1 MEYMFSH
8 EALFSAIGG
17 RFIKNREDSPVT
29 SLCYDSRDCIPGC
42 AFFAFSGTH
51 GSGSSYIDE
60 AVQNGAELI
69 ITDREC
75 GNTGADY
82 IITDGN
88 IRSLYAFSSYL
99 FFGRVSDRLRIIGVT
114 GTDGKTSTCFY
125 IYQLLKAC
133 GFRAGL
139 ITTVYID
146 DGSGLVRSPYPNTTP
161 EAFHIHSILSRACE
175 NNVDYFIIEAT
186 SHALSSQFDRLNSI
200 RYSSCVYTKVSSE
213 HLEFHKTLENYY
225 NAKLNLA
232 RRCTGETF
240 IYRDNVLASAMEK
253 ENTVFL
259 DHPVIAKAE
268 EDRLFFSENGK
279 MYIFPHPEDFALD
292 NAFLAAAAVRNETG
306 LSEDEILSH
315 MKELENP
322 EGRCET
328 LLIGSRI
335 IVIDFA
341 HTPDAF
347 SALFSSFRKIYPSRG
362 FITVFGASGCRDA
375 TKRPHMGHEAAKA
388 SRAVIITEDDPREEG
403 FQKISRDILSG
414 IKDTQAEVFVI
425 EKRED
430 ALRKA
435 FQISDENDIIFSLG
449 LGAQKSIDYHTHRR
463 SWSEREEIMKA
474 AKEVLV

>member
-1 MEYMFSH
+1 MSIMEDMFSH

-17 RFIKNREDSPVT
+17 RFIKNRDDSPVT

-99 FFGRVSDRLRIIGVT
+99 FFGRVSDRLRTIGVT

-161 EAFHIHSILSRACE
+161 EAFHIHSILSRAYE

-213 HLEFHKTLENYY
+213 HLEFHGTLENYY
-225 NAKLNLA
+225 DAKLNLA
-232 RRCTGETF
+232 RRCTGVTF
-240 IYRDNVLASAMEK
+240 IYRDNVLASAM
-253 ENTVFL
+253 
-259 DHPVIAKAE
+259 
-268 EDRLFFSENGK
+268 
-279 MYIFPHPEDFALD
+279 
-292 NAFLAAAAVRNETG
+292 
-306 LSEDEILSH
+306 
-315 MKELENP
+315 
-322 EGRCET
+322 
-328 LLIGSRI
+328 
-335 IVIDFA
+335 
-341 HTPDAF
+341 
-347 SALFSSFRKIYPSRG
+347 
-362 FITVFGASGCRDA
+362 
-375 TKRPHMGHEAAKA
+375 
-388 SRAVIITEDDPREEG
+388 
-403 FQKISRDILSG
+403 
-414 IKDTQAEVFVI
+414 
-425 EKRED
+425 
-430 ALRKA
+430 
-435 FQISDENDIIFSLG
+435 
-449 LGAQKSIDYHTHRR
+449 
-463 SWSEREEIMKA
+463 
-474 AKEVLV
+474 

>member
-1 MEYMFSH
+1 MYDENLCSLSYFHLPWHHSSH
-8 EALFSAIGG
+8 FHCIHLL
-17 RFIKNREDSPVT
+17 
-29 SLCYDSRDCIPGC
+29 LCRVDIWIEPIEEGVE
-42 AFFAFSGTH
+42 F
-51 GSGSSYIDE
+51 IDE
-60 AVQNGAELI
+60 IRPIFSCHIREELLQS
-69 ITDREC
+69 R
-75 GNTGADY
+75 
-82 IITDGN
+82 
-88 IRSLYAFSSYL
+88 
-99 FFGRVSDRLRIIGVT
+99 
-114 GTDGKTSTCFY
+114 
-125 IYQLLKAC
+125 
-133 GFRAGL
+133 
-139 ITTVYID
+139 ID
-146 DGSGLVRSPYPNTTP
+146 DIYCP
-161 EAFHIHSILSRACE
+161 SIVL
-175 NNVDYFIIEAT
+175 
-186 SHALSSQFDRLNSI
+186 
-200 RYSSCVYTKVSSE
+200 
-213 HLEFHKTLENYY
+213 LEFHKTLENYY

-232 RRCTGETF
+232 RRCTGVTF

-253 ENTVFL
+253 DNTVFL
-259 DHPVIAKAE
+259 DHPVIANAE

-347 SALFSSFRKIYPSRG
+347 SALFSSFRRIYPSKG

-414 IKDTQAEVFVI
+414 IKDTQAEVFII
-425 EKRED
+425 EKRDD

>member
-1 MEYMFSH
+1 MRNMFGH

-17 RFIKNREDSPVT
+17 RFIKNVDDSPVT
-29 SLCYDSRDCIPGC
+29 ALCYDSRDCIPGC
-42 AFFAFSGTH
+42 AFFTFSGNH
-51 GSGSSYIDE
+51 DSGRTYIDD
-60 AVQNGAELI
+60 AVERGAKLV

-82 IITDGN
+82 IITDEN

-125 IYQLLKAC
+125 IYQLLRAA
-133 GFRAGL
+133 GFRTGL

-161 EAFHIHSILSRACE
+161 EAFHIHSILSRAYE

-186 SHALSSQFDRLNSI
+186 SHALSSRFDRLNSI
-200 RYSSCVYTKVSSE
+200 RYASCVYTKVSSE

-232 RRCTGETF
+232 RRCTGRTL
-240 IYRDNVLASAMEK
+240 IYRDNALASVMEK

-259 DHPVIAKAE
+259 DHPVIVKPE
-268 EDRLFFSENGK
+268 EDKLFFKKGGK
-279 MYIFPHPEDFALD
+279 VYVFPHPEDFALD
-292 NAFLAAAAVRNETG
+292 NAFLAAAAVMDATG
-306 LSEDEILSH
+306 LSDDEILPL
-315 MKELENP
+315 MKGLENP

-328 LLIGSRI
+328 LMIYSRI

-347 SALFSSFRKIYPSRG
+347 SSLFSSFRKIYPSKG

-375 TKRPHMGHEAAKA
+375 SKRPLMGYEAAKA
-388 SRAVIITEDDPREEG
+388 SRAVIISEDDPREEG
-403 FQKISRDILSG
+403 FGKISSDILSG
-414 IKDTQAEVFVI
+414 IKDTQAEVFII

-435 FQISDENDIIFSLG
+435 FQISGENDIIFSLG

-463 SWSEREEIMKA
+463 PWSEREEIMNA
-474 AKEVLV
+474 AKEVLA